1 MRAAFRALDTT
12 VGQDA
17 QFSVQFSGAA
27 LQVFRGAANGQ
38 DGFTQLPDRSV
49 GLLRRDGHLIGEGA
63 QLIHGEAKG
72 RHGVCSQVGGVGQI
86 QSARLRQG
94 QHLRQRRARFVSVI
108 SSQSQVVQCL
118 GGFRRGVTC

>member
-72 RHGVCSQVGGVGQI
+72 RHGVSRQVGCVCQI
-86 QSARLRQG
+86 QTACLRQG
-94 QHLRQRRARFVSVI
+94 QHLRQRRAGLVRVI
-108 SSQSQVVQCL
+108 TGQSQVVQCL
-118 GGFRRGVTC
+118 CCFRRGVAC